1 MKTLKNNLN
10 SIRENKEN
18 YLSPSCKVY
27 DLEMEGMVCIGS
39 PTTDVGTEGT
49 GNNPEGGGVAGFP
62 QSTNLGWN

>member
-1 MKTLKNNLN
+1 MKTLKNNFD

-27 DLEMEGMVCIGS
+27 DLEMEGMVCTS

-49 GNNPEGGGVAGFP
+49 GNNPEGGEVAGFP
-62 QSTNLGWN
+62 QSKNLGWN

>member
-27 DLEMEGMVCIGS
+27 DLEMEGMVCICS
-39 PTTDVGTEGT
+39 PTTDVGAT
-49 GNNPEGGGVAGFP
+49 GETDEITYGEGFP
-62 QSTNLGWN
+62 GTSFWNSNN

>member
-27 DLEMEGMVCIGS
+27 DLEIEGMVCGS
-39 PTTDVGTEGT
+39 PITDSGTTGT

-62 QSTNLGWN
+62 QSKNLGWN

>member
-1 MKTLKNNLN
+1 MKTLKNNFD

-27 DLEMEGMVCIGS
+27 DLEMEGMVCFNTS
-39 PTTDVGTEGT
+39 PTTGT
-49 GNNPEGGGVAGFP
+49 GANPDKGEETGFP

>member
-10 SIRENKEN
+10 SISVNKEN

-39 PTTDVGTEGT
+39 PTTDSGTT
-49 GNNPEGGGVAGFP
+49 GETDEIEYGGGFP
-62 QSTNLGWN
+62 GTSFWNSKN

>member
-1 MKTLKNNLN
+1 MKTLKNNFD

-27 DLEMEGMVCIGS
+27 DLEMEGMVCGS
-39 PTTDVGTEGT
+39 LKDDGTTGT
-49 GNNPEGGGVAGFP
+49 GNNPESGGIAGFP